1 MDLVDTFFNLR
12 VLHETLPLLIE
23 GLGVT
28 VLLGLA
34 SIALGT
40 TSGLLLALLRVFGTA
55 PVRAAARIY
64 IDVFR
69 SIPLLVLLVLVYY
82 ALPFVGVRLS
92 SFAAATAALSA
103 VSCAYV
109 AEIFRAGIEA
119 IPRGQF
125 EAADAIGLGFFDTLR
140 DVVLPQALRIVTPPL
155 TSNCINVLKDTALA
169 SVVAMPDL
177 LKQATQAQALS
188 ANPTPLIGAALLYL
202 ALLLPLVRLVG
213 HVEARHRA
221 ATR

>member
-1 MDLVDTFFNLR
+1 VDLVDTFFNLR
-12 VLHETLPLLIE
+12 VLRETLPLLIE

-28 VLLGLA
+28 IMLGLA

-92 SFAAATAALSA
+92 SFAAATVALSA
-103 VSCAYV
+103 V
-109 AEIFRAGIEA
+109 
-119 IPRGQF
+119 
-125 EAADAIGLGFFDTLR
+125 
-140 DVVLPQALRIVTPPL
+140 
-155 TSNCINVLKDTALA
+155 
-169 SVVAMPDL
+169 
-177 LKQATQAQALS
+177 
-188 ANPTPLIGAALLYL
+188 
-202 ALLLPLVRLVG
+202 
-213 HVEARHRA
+213 
-221 ATR
+221 

>member
-12 VLHETLPLLIE
+12 VLRETLPLLIE

-28 VLLGLA
+28 IMLGLA

-92 SFAAATAALSA
+92 SFEAATVALSA

-221 ATR
+221 ASR

>member
-1 MDLVDTFFNLR
+1 VDLVDTFFNLR
-12 VLHETLPLLIE
+12 VLRETLPLLIE

-28 VLLGLA
+28 IMLGLA

-92 SFAAATAALSA
+92 SFAAATVALSA

-221 ATR
+221 ASR